1 MKKRLLLASLSA
13 FIFSNELSAQIRL
26 SEVSQSNISTI
37 VDEDNEYDDWFEIRN
52 DGATAVD
59 LNGYIVGKNANQF
72 QWTLPAYSL
81 LPGEHKLIFA
91 SGKNRIPTID
101 HYETIIS
108 ANDAWQYIVPTT
120 EPASSW
126 RLPGTTLTGW
136 LTGIGG
142 IGFGDSDD
150 GTTVGTCTSVYSR
163 KTFTL
168 TNPAEI
174 ERLVLFMDYDDGF
187 VAYIN
192 GVEIARAN
200 IGTVGT
206 NPAFNAFAASSHEA
220 LVYQGMATNM
230 FEINLSA
237 LAGVLVTGE
246 NVLSIQTHNN
256 SATSTDLTGNAY
268 LAVGLNTT
276 NTYFSATL
284 PWMNLVPPTAWH
296 TNFTLSTGDVLTLA
310 DPTNTL
316 LEQFTLT
323 QIPVDHSSNNNG
335 TSWCISPN
343 PTPGASN
350 SASCFALM
358 LEKPIYSVPAGI
370 YASAQTVTLTSNQV
384 GAEIRYTLNGSIPTA
399 TSALYTGPITVPA
412 TKVLAAR
419 CFDPAGTALPSLTE
433 KNSYIIN
440 EAYIG
445 LPVISISTDS
455 LNLYDVNTGIYVLG
469 PPDYNTNYPY
479 FGANFW
485 EDWEKYSYI
494 EYISTDS
501 TQKFEGAIG
510 LKIHGGW
517 SRAQPQKSFRVK
529 CRDDYGMSKI
539 NYALIPDKPY
549 VTKYKD
555 FNLRNGGND
564 YNGSRMR
571 DAFMQRLTK
580 NTHTMYMGY
589 SPTIVFLNGEYFG
602 EYEIRETLN
611 NDYIENNTGFDSDSV
626 SVLTENYMAFEAN
639 DGTMDNFWPM
649 YNAIAAADPASPTFF
664 ALADSLIDLEN
675 YADYII
681 TETYYGNGDWSNG
694 QANNIK
700 YWNVPGEKWKM
711 LLMDLDFGYGLYGAT
726 ANDNFLVQATNDAFI
741 HMDIITGKLLAN
753 QQFRTYFIDR
763 YADLINTI
771 WQQNKVVSTGNTM
784 INEVAPWIPRHH
796 TRWSGNMNNF
806 LNTMTNMQ
814 TWNNNRITGARNV
827 VQSHFALTGQVTFD
841 LDVQP
846 AGAGRI
852 HISTLEPSEQEY
864 PWNGVY
870 FKGVPVKITA
880 IANPGYS
887 FDHWSPNSLFPANNS
902 NQVLTITPTVNAGFT
917 AWFTGSTE
925 TNPLEISE
933 LMPNPENS
941 IDGGDWI
948 EIHNKLTVP
957 LDVSGMTIED
967 TNYFHVF
974 TFPLQTII
982 PADGRLVVVEDTALF
997 HAQYPFVTNYIGNLG
1012 FSLKN
1017 AGQTLYIKKAND
1029 FILTEV
1035 TYSTSSPWPIG
1046 TNGYGRSIEFEG
1058 NSQGQN
1064 DPNAWFAG
1072 CVAGSPGEPYFA
1084 CDSTIIVSEINY
1096 KSISTSD
1103 AGDWFEIHSTSTTD
1117 IDLSNWT
1124 MSDGGI
1130 TGSYVLPVGT
1140 ILPANGYLVIVK
1152 DTALFHAIHPNVLN
1166 VVGPSL
1172 ISLGG
1177 SDGIILYNDL
1187 GVNQFSVNYENSAPW
1202 TTEPDGNGKTLEL
1215 LSSTGLMCDATN
1227 WFAGC
1232 PDGSPG
1238 KAYLPGC
1245 GLGVEE
1251 LTNDELQI
1259 YPNPTSS
1266 TLTINMLVGGDIVI
1280 YNLMGEQLF
1289 AKKVNNGL
1297 QTIDVSTL
1305 KAGFYFIQVG
1315 SSRKMFSKI

>member
-370 YASAQTVTLTSNQV
+370 YASAQTVALTSNQV

-852 HISTLEPSEQEY
+852 HISTIEPSEQEY

-1046 TNGYGRSIEFEG
+1046 TNGYGRSMEFEG

-1130 TGSYVLPVGT
+1130 TGSYVLPVWT
-1140 ILPANGYLVIVK
+1140 ILPANGYLVIAK

-1266 TLTINMLVGGDIVI
+1266 TLTINMFVGGDIVI